1 MAEIGV
7 GPAKAE
13 LRPEAPP
20 YWLRYSGHLLRF
32 GTLDPLIRT
41 MAVAATAAVLL
52 GLLVL
57 TLPLDRLPAVQAAT
71 SLLAIRMPWAV
82 LVAGAVLQAAG
93 WWYLLSGAAMA
104 GPAMRWPIALAFLL
118 FFGLVV
124 PGDLLVAVPMLLML
138 AYLVYT
144 AVRRPADKRAMA
156 VTGLLVA
163 LTYLLIL
170 MGDAAAVAMTFL
182 NQVMVFYLLF
192 IPVIFYSGFDLGQT
206 GLYLTRLGLTHLHRR
221 LRAEHVWWV
230 ALGIAG
236 LKLVILLL
244 TWHGTRLGFLT
255 ALVLVALAAV
265 AVRALRPEEEEPPE
279 LLPFLTSLLIIAVL
293 FAPQGL
299 HLVFGWAA
307 LLALAAAAAL
317 LAALRRRPGWRAAVV
332 FLLLFGLWNAANGMA
347 FGAGSPVWA
356 VLQGLPAIGARDM
369 NEAVTLSALGYLLW
383 LRLRGGL
390 TAERALLAIFWM
402 LALSL
407 ALDTWNLFDWMHS
420 LTRGLLSAEA
430 LLLVV
435 GIGHEV
441 LASGGILNRGS
452 KGLPRN
458 ARVLLYLGYLLVLV
472 GATVLANGTSGPTAD
487 LINTDDLQA
496 GGLILIGMPLYLQQ
510 FLHAFSFGHLP
521 QVHEEVEG

>member
-1 MAEIGV
+1 MAEIGT
-7 GPAKAE
+7 GAAE
-13 LRPEAPP
+13 AVLRPEAPP

-32 GTLDPLIRT
+32 GTLDPLIRA

-57 TLPLDRLPAVQAAT
+57 TLPLGRLPAVETAT
-71 SLLAIRMPWAV
+71 ALLAIRMPWAV
-82 LVAGAVLQAAG
+82 LVAGAVLQGAG
-93 WWYLLSGAAMA
+93 WWYLLAGASMA

-124 PGDLLVAVPMLLML
+124 PGDPAVAAPMLLML

-144 AVRRPADKRAMA
+144 AIRRPSDRGAMA
-156 VTGLLVA
+156 AAGLLVA
-163 LTYLLIL
+163 VTYLLIL
-170 MGDAAAVAMTFL
+170 DADQAAVAMTLL

-192 IPVIFYSGFDLGQT
+192 VPVIFYSGFDLGQT
-206 GLYLTRLGLTHLHRR
+206 GLYLTRLGLTQLHRR
-221 LRAEHVWWV
+221 LRPEHLWWV
-230 ALGIAG
+230 ALAVAG
-236 LKLVILLL
+236 LKLLILLL
-244 TWHGTRLGFLT
+244 TWHGTRFGFLT
-255 ALVLVALAAV
+255 ALALIALAAW
-265 AVRALRPEEEEPPE
+265 ACRALRPAEEEPPE
-279 LLPFLTSLLIIAVL
+279 LLPFLAALLIIAVL

-307 LLALAAAAAL
+307 LLALVAAAIL
-317 LAALRRRPGWRAAVV
+317 LLMARGRPRWRAATT

-356 VLQGLPAIGARDM
+356 ALQGLPAIGARDM

-390 TAERALLAIFWM
+390 TAERTLLAIFWM

-407 ALDTWNLFDWMHS
+407 ALDTWNLFDWMHT
-420 LTRGLLSAEA
+420 LTRGLLFAEA

-435 GIGHEV
+435 GIGHEI

-452 KGLPRN
+452 RGLPRN

-472 GATVLANGTSGPTAD
+472 GATVLANGTQGPTAD

-510 FLHAFSFGHLP
+510 FLHAYAFGHLP
-521 QVHEEVEG
+521 RTQEEPEE